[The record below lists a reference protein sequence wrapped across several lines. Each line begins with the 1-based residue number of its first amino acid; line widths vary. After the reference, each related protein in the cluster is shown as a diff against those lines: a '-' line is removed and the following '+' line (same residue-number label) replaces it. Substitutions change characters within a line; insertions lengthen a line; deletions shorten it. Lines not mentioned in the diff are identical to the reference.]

1 MLENDVSLM
10 QFSNFRS
17 SSYKYRTL
25 SENTVHNP
33 IQCNKMN
40 RILLYV
46 LLFTMTAAGDVSLT
60 IEKKNSNTF
69 VEIAK
74 ASSTNS
80 DYTDKITSHTYQTMY
95 GMFLVP
101 LARNAKRIGQK
112 LKFLEIGLGCNMNY
126 GPGKSVYVWRKLF
139 GDTAEIW
146 EGEYDAKC
154 AKKLKESGE
163 LKGINLL
170 VGDQGNST
178 TVNEWVATTGGKF
191 NVIIDDGGHTNKQIK
206 TSFDILFPKALL
218 PGGLYFI
225 EDLQVSRYDLNGV
238 PLMADIIQSYIDQ
251 LLIPTS
257 YLTDK
262 RFSEYTL
269 QQRKL
274 YPIPKDIK
282 WILCQH
288 EACVIAKCET
298 ASCGPNDFYK

>member
-1 MLENDVSLM
+1 
-10 QFSNFRS
+10 
-17 SSYKYRTL
+17 
-25 SENTVHNP
+25 
-33 IQCNKMN
+33 MN
-40 RILLYV
+40 R
-46 LLFTMTAAGDVSLT
+46 LLFYVHLLTLTAAVEVGHTV
-60 IEKKNSNTF
+60 EMKNSNIF
-69 VEIAK
+69 LEIAK
-74 ASSTNS
+74 TSSTNS
-80 DYTDKITSHTYQTMY
+80 DYTDKITTHTYQTMY
-95 GMFLVP
+95 GMFLLP
-101 LARNAKRIGQK
+101 LARDAKRNGQK

-139 GDTAEIW
+139 GDTAEMW
-146 EGEYDAKC
+146 EAEYDAKC

-178 TVNEWVATTGGKF
+178 TVNEWVATSGGKF
-191 NVIIDDGGHTNKQIK
+191 NVIVDDGGHTNKQIK

-225 EDLQVSRYDLNGV
+225 EDLQVSRYDLDGILI
-238 PLMADIIQSYIDQ
+238 PSIADVIQSYIDQ
-251 LLIPTS
+251 LLIPTA

>member
-1 MLENDVSLM
+1 
-10 QFSNFRS
+10 
-17 SSYKYRTL
+17 
-25 SENTVHNP
+25 
-33 IQCNKMN
+33 
-40 RILLYV
+40 
-46 LLFTMTAAGDVSLT
+46 MTAAGDVSLT

-146 EGEYDAKC
+146 EAEYDAKC